1 MQSGLSFSINV
12 SGQSIGDEAFIDQL
26 IAQIRHSGVPPAAL
40 TIEITEQSAVSNL
53 ATAAELMR
61 RMRRVGC
68 QVALDDFGTG
78 MNSLASLKGL
88 PVSRIKID
96 GSFVKDLLTNGRSLA
111 TVQAILALARP
122 LELDTVAEYVESE
135 ALADRL
141 ALLGIDYGQGY
152 AFGKP
157 EPLDDVLSGLQNEES
172 LRLRALALEL

>member
-1 MQSGLSFSINV
+1 VSINL
-12 SGQSIGDEAFIDQL
+12 SAQSIGDEAFIDQL
-26 IAQIRHSGVPPAAL
+26 IEQIRSSGVPPAAL

-61 RMRRVGC
+61 RIRRVGC

-96 GSFVKDLLTNGRSLA
+96 GSFVKDLLTNARSLA

-122 LELDTVAEYVESE
+122 LELDTVAEYVETE
-135 ALADRL
+135 AVAARL
-141 ALLGIDYGQGY
+141 TLLGIDYAQGY
-152 AFGKP
+152 AFGRP
-157 EPLDDVLSGLQNEES
+157 EPLDDVLNSLQSEES
-172 LRLRALALEL
+172 LRLRTLAAEM